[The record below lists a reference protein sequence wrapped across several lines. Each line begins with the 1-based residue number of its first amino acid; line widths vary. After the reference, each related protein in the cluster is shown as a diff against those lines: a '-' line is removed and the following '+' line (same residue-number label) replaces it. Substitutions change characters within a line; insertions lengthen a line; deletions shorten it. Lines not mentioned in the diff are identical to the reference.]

1 MSYGLLTAKD
11 IETIEKTLDLVCES
25 NYNDPVR
32 VTEIGV
38 RDGSTSRGINK
49 YLVKKGKLVFYTGID
64 NNHDMEVQEPF
75 DGCYLIIGN
84 SGEVFYKLQDNS
96 QNFIFLDANHSLFN
110 TTADFLLYMSKV
122 RVNGFFVF
130 HDTSPNIAPFT
141 DYQGIGD
148 KNNTYN
154 YISCRDAIQRMGLLE
169 NKFPGWELVY
179 DEHDQSFP
187 TGGVTVVK
195 RIS

>member
-75 DGCYLIIGN
+75 DGCYLIIG
-84 SGEVFYKLQDNS
+84 
-96 QNFIFLDANHSLFN
+96 NHSLFN